1 VESGEKYVHISSL
14 HGALVSI
21 KYAGE
26 SVEYTLNLSALGTNC
41 INILVARRSVNCVY
55 EEYRVDLSTQRV
67 EYLSSKNSA
76 FEFSTGYSRLDSLVG
91 DISNLRRAWCTS
103 ICDCS
108 ISSVKCYEVFL
119 KAKIAHVYNLY
130 KRVKEAWLEYS
141 QEYLGFIYGLV
152 DSALREHCNVTHA
165 RGLREVCMRANRAE
179 STSWS
184 NVVVEYECRDKPLRV
199 YLERMIN
206 GVKPDLIIE
215 SGSHRLL
222 IECKQGPAKTWL
234 AKATKQAK
242 KYRTI
247 SSQLVLVTPRA
258 LGEQDLN
265 TLRQHY
271 DTVISECT
279 APGLNCKARLH
290 EEVAKIITHTH

>member
-1 VESGEKYVHISSL
+1 VEISGKYVHVSSL
-14 HGALVSI
+14 HRILESVE
-21 KYAGE
+21 YAGE
-26 SVEYTLNLSALGTNC
+26 SVKYTLNLSALGTNC
-41 INILVARRSVNCVY
+41 VNILVARRSVNCVY
-55 EEYRVDLSTQRV
+55 EEYRVDLRTQRV

-103 ICDCS
+103 ICECS

-119 KAKIAHVYNLY
+119 KARVARIYNLY

-152 DSALREHCNVTHA
+152 DSALREYCTVTHA
-165 RGLREVCMRANRAE
+165 RGLGEVCMRANRAE

-184 NVVVEYECRDKPLRV
+184 SVVVEYECRDKPLRV
-199 YLERMIN
+199 YLEKMIN

-215 SGSHRLL
+215 SGPHRLL

-234 AKATKQAK
+234 VKATKQAK

-247 SSQLVLVTPRA
+247 SNQLVLVTPRA

-290 EEVAKIITHTH
+290 EEVAKIITHN